1 MVLGKRELIEI
12 SYEGSF
18 SLKAATGEIKSWSG

>member
-1 MVLGKRELIEI
+1 MVLGKREFIEI

-18 SLKAATGEIKSWSG
+18 SLKAAAGEIKTWSG